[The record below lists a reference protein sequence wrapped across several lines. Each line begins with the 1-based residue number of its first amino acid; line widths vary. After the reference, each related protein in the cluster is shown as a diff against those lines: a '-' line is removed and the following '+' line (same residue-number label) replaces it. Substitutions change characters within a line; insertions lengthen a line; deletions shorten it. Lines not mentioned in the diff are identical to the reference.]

1 MDKTINQ
8 LLISLLF
15 VCIGSVLGII
25 IFLIGSG
32 ELNTVMLLTLIFI
45 TSVSFV
51 IFRYILTTYIK
62 DGENKK
68 KPLL

>member
-1 MDKTINQ
+1 MDKTMNQ

-32 ELNTVMLLTLIFI
+32 ELNIVMLLTLIFI

-51 IFRYILTTYIK
+51 IFRYILKTYIK

>member
-1 MDKTINQ
+1 MDKTMNQ

-32 ELNTVMLLTLIFI
+32 ELNMVMLLTLIFI
-45 TSVSFV
+45 TGVSFV
-51 IFRYILTTYIK
+51 IFRYIFTTYIK

-68 KPLL
+68 NPLL